1 MNSAVILKSR
11 PGALSS
17 SGLSLSADNR
27 GTYTPSRPALPTRAQ
42 PDTAPS
48 MYPGPGSAARMQT
61 PGFKPLLDSNFPPLT
76 HQTSHLPPLPP
87 FPGLPIIRKVNS
99 FSSAS
104 SAGPASGT
112 PLHQAAQQVVKAH
125 LVLSNTA
132 AKTFCEWDHCV
143 DKTSLAGQQ
152 GTSTGVHK
160 WGNPPF

>member
-27 GTYTPSRPALPTRAQ
+27 GTCTPSRPALPD
-42 PDTAPS
+42 PCTARYSPEHV
-48 MYPGPGSAARMQT
+48 PGPRLCCKDANPRLQT
-61 PGFKPLLDSNFPPLT
+61 PLLDSNFPPFT

-87 FPGLPIIRKVNS
+87 FPGLPIIRKVDG
-99 FSSAS
+99 FSPAS
-104 SAGPASGT
+104 SAGPALGT

-132 AKTFCEWDHCV
+132 EKPSV
-143 DKTSLAGQQ
+143 S
-152 GTSTGVHK
+152 GTTL
-160 WGNPPF
+160 